1 MNLQAYANHR
11 KALGLRG
18 TSHVAVIN
26 AIKDQRLTPPAV
38 ERNGHRWVINA
49 EMADEQWAT
58 RTDPSEYGAMGG
70 GTARPIGLPEPVLE
84 PPAAPKQPATPRPR
98 AEQTPSAAKGAPSL
112 AISKQVRAAYEAKL
126 TELDFKQRNGELVS
140 KTDVDRVW
148 FEEIR
153 RGRDAIKRTPQQMI
167 GDIAR
172 AVGGVTPEQRAEVL
186 QILERHLVATLEGL
200 ADESD

>member
-1 MNLQAYANHR
+1 MNLQAYADHR

-38 ERNGHRWVINA
+38 VRDGHRWVIDA
-49 EMADEQWAT
+49 AMADEQWAT

-70 GTARPIGLPEPVLE
+70 GTARPIGLPEPALPA
-84 PPAAPKQPATPRPR
+84 PPPATPRR
-98 AEQTPSAAKGAPSL
+98 LAEPPPAAKGAPSL

-148 FEEIR
+148 YEEIR
-153 RGRDAIKRTPQQMI
+153 RGRDAISRTPQMMI
-167 GDIAR
+167 VDIAR
-172 AVGGVTPEQRAEVL
+172 AVGGVTPKQRAEVL

-200 ADESD
+200 ANESD